1 VRDDPA
7 VARVTADLAAAAPA
21 SRPAALL
28 GRARVAFAAARNIR
42 AERGGPLGVI
52 AWPPE
57 HERFVAYCELALRDF
72 DEILVVHPWSPEAP
86 EAMFTTGQIH
96 DYPNLNEFD
105 TALEAYRLTV
115 ERYPGTP
122 WARQAGERIRVIEGI
137 IDAGKGSPH
146 EREPSRPD
154 PAR

>member
-1 VRDDPA
+1 M
-7 VARVTADLAAAAPA
+7 ARVTADLAAVSPA

-28 GRARVAFAAARNIR
+28 RRARLTFAAARNIR

-72 DEILVVHPWSPEAP
+72 DEILVANPRSPEAP
-86 EAMFTTGQIH
+86 EAMFTVGQIH
-96 DYPNLNEFD
+96 DYPNLNQFD

-146 EREPSRPD
+146 D
-154 PAR
+154 APAR